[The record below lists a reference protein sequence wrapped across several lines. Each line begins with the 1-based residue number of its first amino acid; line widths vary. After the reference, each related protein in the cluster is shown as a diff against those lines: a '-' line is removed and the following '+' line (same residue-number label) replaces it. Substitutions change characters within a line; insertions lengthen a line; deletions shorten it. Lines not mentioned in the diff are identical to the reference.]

1 MRRKTY
7 TPRVPGV
14 ALQSR
19 TPVRS
24 RYAEYS
30 SARDAG
36 VAPCQILA
44 IGVPRSE
51 PIEFGDRALIMNVS
65 RVQGRFGLEQQD
77 MRLFV
82 GDREVLDAM
91 RDDRKLPRSEYELF
105 VLQFESQPALHDE
118 KELVFQVVMMP
129 HERALQLG
137 ELDEAVIH
145 LANDLRAPLVL
156 KSSEHFSQI
165 DFADRHVEASGSGSP
180 GGVASAKPADNSRAP
195 PAPSLR
201 RSLCEN

>member
-1 MRRKTY
+1 MRRRTY
-7 TPRVPGV
+7 TPRLPGV

-51 PIEFGDRALIMNVS
+51 PIELGDRALIMNVS

-91 RDDRKLPRSEYELF
+91 RDDRKLPGPSTSSLSFNLSRSRPF
-105 VLQFESQPALHDE
+105 TT
-118 KELVFQVVMMP
+118 
-129 HERALQLG
+129 R
-137 ELDEAVIH
+137 
-145 LANDLRAPLVL
+145 
-156 KSSEHFSQI
+156 KSSS
-165 DFADRHVEASGSGSP
+165 
-180 GGVASAKPADNSRAP
+180 SR
-195 PAPSLR
+195 S
-201 RSLCEN
+201 